1 MDFDDDLDD
10 LDKILSN
17 LPSENAG
24 EKEEEDSADE
34 LLDILMEKQGDNN
47 KPKYEQD
54 EPNLIMGDSDDD
66 GSIDDEEEQGLFLFV
81 FISLLIVFLFKIIWN
96 LRTNFNWR
104 NSSKTILSY
113 FLVCVFFLI
122 ALCYTYSYWNYYSK
136 KI

>member
-113 FLVCVFFLI
+113 FLVCVFF
-122 ALCYTYSYWNYYSK
+122 
-136 KI
+136 